1 MFVKKSIYVEVI
13 AKPEEQSLF
22 HSIGALRTYEFINF
36 LPTLC
41 LRGRLTDESRAAFT
55 EKIYLK
61 PGMSSADSTWDT
73 VSVYALLATL
83 NGASVLHTAKL
94 LNLIVDSS
102 MESEAIATSK
112 AGELIAYIREI
123 LRALGVPPQRSTFIG
138 TDNLANQLIASG
150 RSQPSR
156 ARHCIRRYTAFL
168 QRVTAGD
175 VEVGHVRDVD
185 NPADFMTKMVP
196 KEKIERSL
204 DYATNRRNA
213 VQ

>member
-1 MFVKKSIYVEVI
+1 
-13 AKPEEQSLF
+13 
-22 HSIGALRTYEFINF
+22 
-36 LPTLC
+36 
-41 LRGRLTDESRAAFT
+41 
-55 EKIYLK
+55 
-61 PGMSSADSTWDT
+61 
-73 VSVYALLATL
+73 
-83 NGASVLHTAKL
+83 
-94 LNLIVDSS
+94 